1 MKRSRRVVLTM
12 MGTAAVGAVS
22 MGFVRPGDCGPYG
35 RPGPDG
41 RWPDNCRVRYG
52 GFCGGGFP
60 GPGGHRP
67 GDGRPPAASATAV
80 LAAADSAFR
89 VVTAMDMAAT
99 AVAASVVE
107 KSCGGSIVP

>member
-1 MKRSRRVVLTM
+1 MLLSLARVRWECLNGRIASLDGKDRPMKRSRRVVLTM

-52 GFCGGGFP
+52 GFGGGGFRAI
-60 GPGGHRP
+60 GHGHGHGGH
-67 GDGRPPAASATAV
+67 
-80 LAAADSAFR
+80 
-89 VVTAMDMAAT
+89 
-99 AVAASVVE
+99 
-107 KSCGGSIVP
+107 GGGG